1 MVFNEKRVSF
11 SLFFFSDEITLK
23 ITFINCTS
31 IFHYPVLQNG
41 FFKKVYFCPM
51 GKKREKKKYYV
62 VWRGFRPGIYPSW
75 ETCKKQIYG
84 YEGAQYKSFSS
95 LEEARRAFEKSYEAI
110 RELKGKKNLQELTT
124 KIKPILNS
132 LSVDAA
138 CKGNPGI
145 LEFRGV
151 YTDTGTEIF
160 RRGPYEQGTVN
171 IGEFLAIVL
180 ALAWLKKNKL
190 AMPVYSDSRTAIAW
204 VRKKQINTKLKW
216 TSKNEELLKAVHGAL
231 RWLKENDH
239 SNIPILKWE
248 TRLWGEIPADYGR
261 K

>member
-1 MVFNEKRVSF
+1 M
-11 SLFFFSDEITLK
+11 
-23 ITFINCTS
+23 
-31 IFHYPVLQNG
+31 
-41 FFKKVYFCPM
+41 
-51 GKKREKKKYYV
+51 
-62 VWRGFRPGIYPSW
+62 
-75 ETCKKQIYG
+75 
-84 YEGAQYKSFSS
+84 
-95 LEEARRAFEKSYEAI
+95 EEAQKAFEKSYEEI

-124 KIKPILNS
+124 ERKPILNS

-138 CKGNPGI
+138 CKGNPGV
-145 LEFRGV
+145 LEYRGV

-190 AMPVYSDSRTAIAW
+190 KMPIYSDSRTAIAW

-216 TSKNEELLKAVHGAL
+216 TSKNQELLRAVHNAL
-231 RWLKENDH
+231 KWLKENETGD
-239 SNIPILKWE
+239 IPILKWE

>member
-1 MVFNEKRVSF
+1 M
-11 SLFFFSDEITLK
+11 
-23 ITFINCTS
+23 
-31 IFHYPVLQNG
+31 
-41 FFKKVYFCPM
+41 
-51 GKKREKKKYYV
+51 
-62 VWRGFRPGIYPSW
+62 VWRGFRPGIYKSW
-75 ETCKKQIYG
+75 DACKEQVMG
-84 YEGAQYKSFSS
+84 FERAQYKSFSS
-95 LEEARRAFEKSYEAI
+95 MEEAQKAFEKSYEEI

-124 KIKPILNS
+124 ERKPILNS

-145 LEFRGV
+145 LEYRGV

-190 AMPVYSDSRTAIAW
+190 KMPIYSDSRTAIAW

-216 TSKNEELLKAVHGAL
+216 TSKNQELLRAVHNAL
-231 RWLKENDH
+231 KWLKENETVD
-239 SNIPILKWE
+239 IPILKWE